1 MNRVPIVL
9 FNDRAKAQ
17 TIRQRLIKSG
27 LNAEFNDSPGLPKLW
42 FVSRGTA
49 GVRIEV
55 PEEQFASAEQLLL
68 DWDEAEGAL
77 RDAIRCPEC
86 GSLRVEY
93 PQYAKNSLL
102 TNLGLGLLASIGFV
116 EKDYYCEDCHFTWPK
131 QGVRKRR
138 DRSHLAPFY
147 FIDGVERTKM
157 SEKGSNAGGSE
168 ERRKAA

>member
-1 MNRVPIVL
+1 MNRVPVVL
-9 FNDRAKAQ
+9 FTDRARAQ
-17 TIRQRLIKSG
+17 PIRQRLIESG
-27 LNAEFNDSPGLPKLW
+27 LNAEFNDSPTLPKLW
-42 FVSRGTA
+42 FVSRARA

-55 PEEQFASAEQLLL
+55 PEEQFGSAEQLLL

-77 RDAIRCPEC
+77 HDAIRCPEC

-93 PQYAKNSLL
+93 PQFAKNSLL
-102 TNLGLGLLASIGFV
+102 TNLALGLLASVGFL
-116 EKDYYCEDCHFTWPK
+116 EKNYYCEDCHFTWPK
-131 QGVRKRR
+131 QGIRKRR

-157 SEKGSNAGGSE
+157 AQQGNSDEAQ

>member
-1 MNRVPIVL
+1 MNRVPVVL
-9 FNDRAKAQ
+9 FNDRAEAQ
-17 TIRQRLIKSG
+17 PIRQRLIESG
-27 LNAEFNDSPGLPKLW
+27 LNAEFNDSPTLPKLW
-42 FVSRGTA
+42 FVSRGSA

-68 DWDEAEGAL
+68 DWDESEEAL
-77 RDAIRCPEC
+77 RGAIRCPEC
-86 GSLRVEY
+86 GSLRVDY

-102 TNLGLGLLASIGFV
+102 TNLALGLLASVGFV

-131 QGVRKRR
+131 QGIRKRR

-157 SEKGSNAGGSE
+157 AEKGNSGEAQ
-168 ERRKAA
+168 ERRKTA